1 VDADAVTAG
10 SDPTT
15 FEAPFGEG
23 PSILYLAA
31 T

>member
-1 VDADAVTAG
+1 VDTVAVTAG

-15 FEAPFGEG
+15 FEPPFADG